1 VTSAPAVAPL
11 NTGTLTGRF
20 VALEPIAPRHHA
32 ELKRAGSDASLFKHI
47 PDVGNASKFED
58 WIAHINA
65 GMAGGSRIA
74 YAVRRLSDGVIIGST
89 SYLDILPHDAR
100 AEIGA
105 TWYVAEAQGTS
116 VNPEAKLLLLKNA
129 FDAGYN
135 CVYLKTDSRNAR
147 SRAAI
152 AKLGAKQD
160 GILRGHM
167 WMPQGYFRDTVFF
180 SILASE
186 WPGVRAA
193 LEKRVAAFD
202 S

>member
-1 VTSAPAVAPL
+1 MTAAKAVTPL
-11 NTGTLTGRF
+11 NTGTLAGRF
-20 VALEPIAPRHHA
+20 IALEPIEPRHHA
-32 ELKRAGSDASLFKHI
+32 ELKRAGSDATLFKHI

-58 WIAHINA
+58 WIAHIDTA
-65 GMAGGSRIA
+65 TARASRIA
-74 YAVRRLSDGVIIGST
+74 YAVRRLSDGAIVGST
-89 SYLDILPHDAR
+89 SYLDILPNDAR
-100 AEIGA
+100 VEIGA
-105 TWYVAEAQGTS
+105 TWYVAEAQGTAI
-116 VNPEAKLLLLKNA
+116 NPEAKLLLLKNA

-152 AKLGAKQD
+152 LKLGAKQD

-186 WPGVRAA
+186 WPQVRTA
-193 LEKRVAAFD
+193 LEKRLAAF
-202 S
+202 SS